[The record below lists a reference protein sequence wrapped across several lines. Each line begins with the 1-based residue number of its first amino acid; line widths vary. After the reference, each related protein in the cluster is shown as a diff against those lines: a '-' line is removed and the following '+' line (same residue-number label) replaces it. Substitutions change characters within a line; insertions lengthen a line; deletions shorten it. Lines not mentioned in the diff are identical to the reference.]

1 MTSQSGGRGA
11 RYLYA
16 ITHSCGLPVALPAGI
31 GGAAVY
37 ALGDGDIAAMV
48 SDTALPRI
56 RPERRHLSAHHA
68 VIQGLMQADSILP
81 VAFGTIATG
90 EAAVRKMLK
99 RHRAAL
105 TGQLAQLAGQAEMG
119 VRVAWEVPNI
129 FEYLVDRW
137 PELKAARDLMAMR
150 SGAAT
155 RDDKITL
162 GSLFE
167 QVLNEERERLATRV
181 EAALDACCSD
191 LRRRTPRAESEVL
204 NLACLVPRD
213 SRDRFETAI
222 AALAEQ
228 LEDSLVLSYN
238 GPWPPHHF
246 VHLNISL

>member
-1 MTSQSGGRGA
+1 MTSRSGGHGA
-11 RYLYA
+11 LYLYA
-16 ITHSCGLPVALPAGI
+16 ITRHGGRPIALPAGI

-37 ALGDGDIAAMV
+37 ALGDSDIAAMV

-68 VIQGLMQADSILP
+68 VLQGLMQADSTLP
-81 VAFGTIATG
+81 VTFGTIATG

-105 TGQLAQLAGQAEMG
+105 VEQLALLAGQAEMG
-119 VRVAWEVPNI
+119 VRVNWAVPNI
-129 FEYLVDRW
+129 FEYLVARW
-137 PELKAARDLMAMR
+137 PELKAARDHMAGR
-150 SGAAT
+150 GGAAT
-155 RDDKITL
+155 RDDKIAL

-167 QVLNEERERLATRV
+167 QVLDEEREGLAARV
-181 EAALDACCSD
+181 EAALDACCRG
-191 LRRRTPRAESEVL
+191 LRRCTPRAESEVM
-204 NLACLVPRD
+204 NLACMVPRD
-213 SRDRFETAI
+213 RRDRFETAI

-238 GPWPPHHF
+238 GPRPPYHF